1 MINLGLP
8 FIILKRF
15 IVRPRG
21 KRTDFVQIAIA
32 ADSGIEFLR
41 VFTVLRT
48 FLTQLLNLRVR
59 LIIFNN
65 FF

>member
-8 FIILKRF
+8 FTILNF
-15 IVRPRG
+15 LMVRPRG

-32 ADSGIEFLR
+32 ADSGLDPLR

-48 FLTQLLNLRVR
+48 FLTQLLNFLV
-59 LIIFNN
+59 
-65 FF
+65 